1 MDIQSKIRM
10 SYTATLP
17 GPISPTSATL
27 LSFGLTLSLENG
39 KFHNQTLAQ
48 TLSRVQLTSPP
59 VPEIAQ
65 VNRIKKN
72 KANVILH
79 SHFWAYI

>member
-1 MDIQSKIRM
+1 M

-17 GPISPTSATL
+17 GPISPASATL

-39 KFHNQTLAQ
+39 KFHNQILEQ
-48 TLSRVQLTSPP
+48 TLSRVQLTSPSP

-72 KANVILH
+72 KANMILQ
-79 SHFWAYI
+79 SHFWAYIWRKL